1 MTKKAKGILF
11 GTAIATIGVLA
22 IRFIKRKIRLSE
34 TNLNRQSQ
42 YYDALLDW
50 IDNMQGNRRIDAFLL
65 ENGYKKIAV
74 YGKGTLGFLLY
85 RELQNADVTIEF
97 FMDQTADEYS
107 SNVEGIPVIK
117 KEELD
122 KMEEVDAI
130 IVTPIHA
137 YENIRKD
144 LEGMGVTIPVISL
157 NEAILEA
164 K

>member
-1 MTKKAKGILF
+1 MTKKVKRLIC
-11 GTAIATIGVLA
+11 GTAIAAAGIAA
-22 IRFIKRKIRLSE
+22 IRYIKRKIHLSE

-50 IDNMQGNRRIDAFLL
+50 IDNMQSNRKIDTFLL
-65 ENGYKKIAV
+65 ENGFEKIAV

-85 RELQNADVTIEF
+85 RELQNTDVTIEYF
-97 FMDQTADEYS
+97 VDQTADEYS

-122 KMEEVDAI
+122 KMEAVDAI

-137 YENIRKD
+137 YENIKTD
-144 LEGMGVTIPVISL
+144 LEGIGVTVPIISL